1 MRIARN
7 SLGLGRGAFW
17 PAVAV
22 LGALLCAGA
31 CGPPAPVL
39 QGKVVAVT
47 PDGARVQVADE
58 RSPEAPPVE
67 FDISRAEIGNPPEAG
82 DVLRIVYRAEGGTN
96 RALRVMNVSKQAA
109 VEKGGH

>member
-7 SLGLGRGAFW
+7 CLGLGRGVCW
-17 PAVAV
+17 PAAV
-22 LGALLCAGA
+22 VLAALLCAGA
-31 CGPPAPVL
+31 CGPPAPVI
-39 QGKVVAVT
+39 QGRVVAIAA
-47 PDGARVQVADE
+47 DGARIQVADE

-82 DVLRIVYRAEGGTN
+82 DLLRIVYRAEGGTN
-96 RALRVMNVSKQAA
+96 KALRVMNVTKQAA